1 MMIGD
6 RAKSPIFFAKYQ
18 LQPKKAI
25 TKYGIITSNEY
36 NALKVGG
43 INVSKNMVSGPNI
56 FSSVSLYFDCLD
68 SR

>member
-1 MMIGD
+1 MIIED
-6 RAKSPIFFAKYQ
+6 RVKSPIFFSKYQ

-43 INVSKNMVSGPNI
+43 NK
-56 FSSVSLYFDCLD
+56 CLEKHGI
-68 SR
+68 RA